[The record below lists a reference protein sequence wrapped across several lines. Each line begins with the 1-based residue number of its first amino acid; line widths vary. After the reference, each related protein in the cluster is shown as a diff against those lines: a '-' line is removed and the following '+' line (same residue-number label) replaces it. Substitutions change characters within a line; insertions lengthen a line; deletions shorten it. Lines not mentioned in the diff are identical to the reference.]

1 MSLTKGSH
9 FLFQI
14 YLIVMFSTMYLFLL
28 CRAGAYGFGVCKTT
42 SHAFLNIQNRMFSI
56 LFTDNIFAIKSWA
69 KRKFG
74 FEESRIDKSFGIP
87 EDFDYID

>member
-1 MSLTKGSH
+1 
-9 FLFQI
+9 
-14 YLIVMFSTMYLFLL
+14 
-28 CRAGAYGFGVCKTT
+28 
-42 SHAFLNIQNRMFSI
+42 MFSI